1 MPVKGAAN
9 SQKISRYTR
18 SNIDA
23 VGKAWNSQGVYIIN
37 TDQYKDFIYS
47 HLRRNLGQGCWM
59 VYQDCDRRYAEM
71 ITAEHKIETIKNNR
85 RVTSW
90 VPKTVGIDNHYLDTE
105 VYAALAADLLEV
117 RYLGEQVQFIN
128 TSAAQ
133 QGRKID
139 DEFGDDWL
147 GG

>member
-1 MPVKGAAN
+1 
-9 SQKISRYTR
+9 
-18 SNIDA
+18 
-23 VGKAWNSQGVYIIN
+23 
-37 TDQYKDFIYS
+37 
-47 HLRRNLGQGCWM
+47 M

-90 VPKTVGIDNHYLDTE
+90 VPKTSGIDNHYLDTE

-117 RYLGEQVQFIN
+117 RYLGEQVHIAN
-128 TSAAQ
+128 TSATQ
-133 QGRKID
+133 PGRQVED
-139 DEFGDDWL
+139 DFGDDWL